1 MTNLSITTD
10 YHGDSGCPQDRLQ
23 FAAEAGFTHLHWCHQ
38 WCTDFLYD
46 PAELEAID
54 GWLKDYHLTLLDIHG
69 SAGQEKC
76 WYSEREYERKAGVR
90 LVANRLEMLLRL
102 RGEGCI
108 IMHTPEIGSDTPA
121 AELPTIKRQFEQCC
135 RSIDEL
141 APLFQRHGVM
151 LALENHPHGTWE
163 LLERFF
169 ARYPADFV
177 GLAYDSGHG
186 HISKEYS
193 LAHLEKNLNRLCAVH
208 LHDNDGTA
216 DQHQP
221 PFYGTVD
228 WPRLSV
234 LLAKAPLLVNKPLQ
248 FEVVTHN
255 TPFNTPDGNPPM
267 LRKFLVDCHERCEK
281 VAQMVAEARS

>member
-1 MTNLSITTD
+1 MTELSITTD
-10 YHGDSGCPQDRLQ
+10 YHGDRGCPQDRLQ
-23 FAAEAGFTHLHWCHQ
+23 YAAEAGFTHLHWCHQ

-54 GWLKDYHLTLLDIHG
+54 GWLRKYHLTLLDIHG

-76 WYSEREYERKAGVR
+76 WYSEKEYERQAGVR
-90 LVANRLEMLLRL
+90 LVTNRLEMLLRL

-108 IMHTPEIGSDTPA
+108 IMHTPEPWGDMTD
-121 AELPTIKRQFEQCC
+121 AERTSLERQFEQCC

-151 LALENHPHGTWE
+151 LSLENHPHGTWE
-163 LLERFF
+163 FLERFF
-169 ARYPADFV
+169 ERYPANYV
-177 GLAYDSGHG
+177 GLTYDSGHG
-186 HISKEYS
+186 HISKEHS
-193 LAHLEKNLNRLCAVH
+193 LAKLEKNLDRLCAVH

-221 PFYGTVD
+221 PFYGTLD
-228 WPRLSV
+228 WPRLAR
-234 LLAKAPLLVNKPLQ
+234 LLAKAPLLANKPLQ

-255 TPFNTPDGNPPM
+255 TPFHTPDGNPEM
-267 LRKFLVDCHERCEK
+267 LRKFLADCHERCEK
-281 VAQMVAEARS
+281 VAQLVMEARL

>member
-1 MTNLSITTD
+1 MIELSITTD
-10 YHGDSGCPQDRLQ
+10 YHGDRGCPQDRLQ
-23 FAAEAGFTHLHWCHQ
+23 YASEAGFTHLHWCHQ

-46 PAELEAID
+46 SAELDAID
-54 GWLKDYHLTLLDIHG
+54 GWLREYHLTLLDIHG

-76 WYSEREYERKAGVR
+76 WYSEKEYERQAGVR

-108 IMHTPEIGSDTPA
+108 IMHTPEPQFDTP
-121 AELPTIKRQFEQCC
+121 ESDMPTLERQFEQCC

-151 LALENHPHGTWE
+151 LSLENHPHGTWE
-163 LLERFF
+163 FLERFF
-169 ARYPADFV
+169 ERYPANYV
-177 GLAYDSGHG
+177 GLTYDSGHG
-186 HISKEYS
+186 HISKEHS
-193 LAHLEKNLNRLCAVH
+193 LAKLEKNLDRLCAVH

-228 WPRLSV
+228 WPRLAA
-234 LLAKAPLLVNKPLQ
+234 LLAKAPLLANKPLQ

-255 TPFNTPDGNPPM
+255 TPFHTPDGNPEM
-267 LRKFLVDCHERCEK
+267 LRKFLADCHERCEK